1 MVRIVLTR
9 ELAQRRRER
18 VRRGVR
24 VQGGS
29 VLPETE
35 LLEKRVLRQIVQER
49 REREGGGEVV
59 DELQSSQS
67 REDWRRT
74 EELDCASQRKSN
86 QAWVVDDLRIPDEG
100 ILIGDPGIDRFQLQP
115 RATALRREVD
125 PEVL

>member
-35 LLEKRVLRQIVQER
+35 LLQKRVLRQIVQER
-49 REREGGGEVV
+49 RKREGRGEVV
-59 DELQSSQS
+59 
-67 REDWRRT
+67 
-74 EELDCASQRKSN
+74 
-86 QAWVVDDLRIPDEG
+86 
-100 ILIGDPGIDRFQLQP
+100 
-115 RATALRREVD
+115 
-125 PEVL
+125 